1 MSIKMLL
8 KRRSLSNL
16 DYRIILLTKD
26 KKALTYEVVRGLAD
40 LTGAVECFWRIS
52 DRSFSGYVAEVWF
65 NELQTAGEF
74 ARVCS
79 DRIGVNCKLRVTS
92 EGPAKFYVTVPC
104 L

>member
-1 MSIKMLL
+1 MLL
-8 KRRSLSNL
+8 KKRSHSNL
-16 DYRIILLTKD
+16 DYKIILLTKTR
-26 KKALTYEVVRGLAD
+26 KALIYEVVRRFAEV
-40 LTGAVECFWRIS
+40 TGALECFWRIS

-65 NELQTAGEF
+65 NELQIAGEF

-79 DRIGVNCKLRVTS
+79 DRTGVNCKLRVTS

>member
-1 MSIKMLL
+1 MKMLV
-8 KRRSLSNL
+8 KRRSLNTS
-16 DYRIILLTKD
+16 DYSVFVLTKNR
-26 KKALTYEVVRGLAD
+26 KALTYEVVRRFAEA
-40 LTGAVECFWRIS
+40 TGAVECFWRIS

-65 NELQTAGEF
+65 NELQIAGEF

-79 DRIGVNCKLRVTS
+79 DRTGVNCKLRVTY

>member
-1 MSIKMLL
+1 K
-8 KRRSLSNL
+8 
-16 DYRIILLTKD
+16 IILLTKD
-26 KKALTYEVVRGLAD
+26 RKALSYEVVRTFAES
-40 LTGAVECFWRIS
+40 TGAVECFWRIS

-65 NELQTAGEF
+65 NELQIAGEF

-92 EGPAKFYVTVPC
+92 EGLAKFYVTVPC

>member
-1 MSIKMLL
+1 MLL
-8 KRRSLSNL
+8 KRRSHNSIES
-16 DYRIILLTKD
+16 RIILLEKD
-26 KKALTYEVVRGLAD
+26 RKALSYEVVRRFAEV
-40 LTGAVECFWRIS
+40 TGAIECFWRIS

-65 NELQTAGEF
+65 NELQIAGEF

-79 DRIGVNCKLRVTS
+79 DRTGVNCKLRVTS